1 MGFEDAY
8 KAHIKASPIDNVKS
22 KGYSYIIIV
31 VSTITEDEM
40 NISRKQHWNNVYS
53 SQNINQLGWY
63 EELSAPSLELL
74 SKCDVNKDV
83 TLLDIG
89 TGASTLIDSL
99 IEAGFTNI
107 IASDIS
113 ETALGKLQE
122 RLGKEKAALV
132 KWIID
137 DITNPVHIQNLGEVD
152 VWHDRAVLH
161 FLVKDDERNA
171 YLSTLKRVVKQGG
184 YVLIATFS
192 LNGAKKCSGLD
203 IRNYD
208 ENLLAEFLGEEFE
221 LIEHFDYVYYM
232 PLGESRPYIYTLFQR
247 KPAISVTRIVQNL

>member
-1 MGFEDAY
+1 MKE
-8 KAHIKASPIDNVKS
+8 V
-22 KGYSYIIIV
+22 
-31 VSTITEDEM
+31 EM
-40 NISRKQHWNNVYS
+40 TTSMKQHWDNVYS
-53 SQNINQLGWY
+53 SKKINQLGWY
-63 EELSAPSLELL
+63 EEISARSLELL
-74 SKCDVNKDV
+74 SKCDINKGV

-113 ETALGKLQE
+113 ETALNKLRE

-132 KWIID
+132 KWIVD
-137 DITNPVHIQNLGEVD
+137 DITNPIHIQSVGEVD

-161 FLVKDDERNA
+161 FLVKEDERDA
-171 YLSTLKRVVKQGG
+171 YLATLKKVVKRGG

-221 LIEHFDYVYYM
+221 LIEHFDHMYYM
-232 PLGESRPYIYTLFQR
+232 PSGEARPYIYTLFQR
-247 KPAISVTRIVQNL
+247 KQRI